1 LGGEAV
7 FDTAAL
13 FKAPAQILAGL
24 GREQQNTGRRLCFF
38 LWVLQTFANTGMR
51 TKMSKG
57 EKKSKTPTI
66 IDVARESGVSYST
79 VSRTL
84 SGYEH
89 VKAGT
94 REKVLRAAEKL
105 GYVPNQQARS
115 LAGGRSN
122 LIGVL
127 VPSLN
132 NGYVNEIVRG
142 VDEELAKSNYNLI
155 LYTTHRHQGKESSY
169 VATIMNGAADGLL
182 LVVPLIST
190 SYLNALRQQSF
201 PYVLIDQA
209 DEMEQS
215 PVVTATNRQGAYE
228 ATKYLIGLGHH
239 RIGFVSGLAGLNS
252 AAERLDGYLTA
263 LSDHGIPPC
272 PQLVVEGG
280 FLESGGFKAAQRMMA
295 LPDMPTAIFA
305 SNDLSAFGVMEAIR
319 QNGLRVPDDI
329 SVIGF
334 DDIPQA
340 SIGYPKLTTV
350 HQPLEQLGREA
361 VTMLL
366 DFLENPT
373 QDNRRVVL
381 PTQLTIRDSCAA
393 PRSEVVGV
401 VSEGQDCT

>member
-1 LGGEAV
+1 
-7 FDTAAL
+7 
-13 FKAPAQILAGL
+13 
-24 GREQQNTGRRLCFF
+24 
-38 LWVLQTFANTGMR
+38 
-51 TKMSKG
+51 MSKG

-89 VKAGT
+89 VKAST

-127 VPSLN
+127 VPALS
-132 NGYVNEIVRG
+132 NGYISEIVRG

-169 VATIMNGAADGLL
+169 VATIINGGADGLL

-190 SYLNALRQQSF
+190 SYLHALRQQSF
-201 PYVLIDQA
+201 PYVLIDQS

-215 PVVTATNRQGAYE
+215 PVVTATNWQGAYE
-228 ATKYLIGLGHH
+228 ATRYLIELGHH
-239 RIGFVSGLAGLNS
+239 RIGFVAGLPGLNS

-263 LSDHGIPPC
+263 LADHGIASC
-272 PQLVVEGG
+272 PQLVVEGD
-280 FLESGGFKAAQRMMA
+280 FLETGGFQAAQRMMA
-295 LPDMPTAIFA
+295 LPEIPTAIFA

-319 QNGLRVPDDI
+319 QNGLRMPDDI

-340 SIGYPKLTTV
+340 SIGFPKLTTV
-350 HQPLEQLGREA
+350 HQPLEQLGRQA

-366 DFLENPT
+366 NLLENPT
-373 QDNRRVVL
+373 PDSRRVVL

-393 PRSEVVGV
+393 PRSSDAAAILKGK
-401 VSEGQDCT
+401 DCT